1 MTHTAQATSL
11 QTNWQ
16 SLSLGELIQHIVDDH
31 HAFLEA
37 AMPRLRQKLVEI
49 TQLDCGRNRSVLSEL
64 AQVLISM
71 SCELHQHLMKE
82 EDVLFPFIIS
92 LETAANQN
100 KPRPYTP
107 FGEIGNPIHMMESEH
122 DDVLSASNRMRELL
136 SRLAPAKESQMA
148 IQDFKEMLTRFEQDI
163 NQHTHLENDIL
174 FPKAR
179 ALEAKF
185 Y

>member
-1 MTHTAQATSL
+1 MTNTAQATAL
-11 QTNWQ
+11 QTDWHR
-16 SLSLGELIQHIVDDH
+16 LSLAELIQHIECEH

-37 AMPRLRQKLVEI
+37 AMPRLRQKLVEVI
-49 TQLDCGRNRSVLSEL
+49 QLDCGRNRSLLSEL
-64 AQVLISM
+64 AQVLITM

-92 LETAANQN
+92 LETAANRN

-122 DDVLSASNRMRELL
+122 DDVLSASIRIRELL
-136 SRLAPAKESQMA
+136 GRLAPAKECQIA
-148 IQDFKEMLTRFEQDI
+148 IQEFKDQLTRFDQDI
-163 NQHTHLENDIL
+163 NLHTHLENDIL

-185 Y
+185 H